1 MKILVPKSIGASI
14 TSAVVREPSI
24 TGFSRLETSPV
35 SPKLDQGLQA
45 MIADPLW
52 MLARQWQFD
61 EFQGNDAGTP
71 LTTSFTVQG
80 LPVTGLKPGRDKT
93 LGGFQTLKDDSPP
106 VEALVEFEPALSR
119 HPRLN
124 AEAGQHALRMASAAT
139 LPGLGA
145 ALLKSFAL
153 TVTAP
158 EDPDS
163 DVRGLLWSVVLSGR
177 SVDAAKLAAA
187 LRPNLAA
194 DGTLTALPA
203 ALTVPAGEK
212 AAALK
217 LLAAWLAWLDQFVL
231 EGKTLNPAWQSN
243 RLEYAF
249 SMFAFGRGNPVALRA
264 EEYTDGHLDWH
275 TFIAEAMP
283 TSPDVPPP
291 APLPQYDVATR
302 TPAPVRYPGMPAD
315 RYWEFE
321 DARVNF
327 AAIEAAPKDLVR
339 VALTEFALAYGNDWF
354 ILPVELPVGAL
365 YKVGKF
371 MVVDSFGIQSA
382 IKPSQNADGTPWCMY
397 ELTVK
402 GTAPTPL
409 ADVVYL
415 PAVVSNAL
423 EGPPLELALLVRDE
437 MANLAW
443 TIEKKVQGTSGD
455 ALDRDL
461 EASRLA
467 IRQQVGLDADDPLLV
482 YRLMTHVPANWIPL
496 LPVRSGVQLADP
508 LVIRLQRAGM
518 KRFYSVEQVVLD
530 GDPAY
535 ADFIDL
541 LRGQTSFI
549 EELPTVNDVAI
560 FVFHPRGLLI
570 RKDENAPVK
579 NDSLLI
585 EEEEVPRAGAI
596 LQRSFQYARTADG
609 RAFLWLGRSKTTGR
623 GEAASGL
630 RFDVA
635 EARRGV

>member
-1 MKILVPKSIGASI
+1 M
-14 TSAVVREPSI
+14 
-24 TGFSRLETSPV
+24 
-35 SPKLDQGLQA
+35 
-45 MIADPLW
+45 
-52 MLARQWQFD
+52 
-61 EFQGNDAGTP
+61 
-71 LTTSFTVQG
+71 
-80 LPVTGLKPGRDKT
+80 
-93 LGGFQTLKDDSPP
+93 
-106 VEALVEFEPALSR
+106 
-119 HPRLN
+119 
-124 AEAGQHALRMASAAT
+124 
-139 LPGLGA
+139 
-145 ALLKSFAL
+145 
-153 TVTAP
+153 TAP

-177 SVDAAKLAAA
+177 AVDAAKLAAA

-203 ALTVPAGEK
+203 A
-212 AAALK
+212 
-217 LLAAWLAWLDQFVL
+217 
-231 EGKTLNPAWQSN
+231 SN
-243 RLEYAF
+243 R
-249 SMFAFGRGNPVALRA
+249 SRGREGRS
-264 EEYTDGHLDWH
+264 
-275 TFIAEAMP
+275 AEAARSSGSRGSTSSSSKARRRIRRGSRTGSSMRSRCSPSDEAIPSRCARRSTP
-283 TSPDVPPP
+283 TDASTGTPSSPKRCRRRRTCRLR

-327 AAIEAAPKDLVR
+327 AAVEAAPKDLVR
-339 VALTEFALAYGNDWF
+339 VVLTEFALAYGNDWF

-365 YKVGKF
+365 YKVSKF
-371 MVVDSFGIQSA
+371 IGRGQLRRFSPAV
-382 IKPSQNADGTPWCMY
+382 KPSQNADGTPWCMY

-423 EGPPLELALLVRDE
+423 EGPPLELAFLVRDE

-443 TIEKKVQGTSGD
+443 AIEKKVQGNSGD

-467 IRQQVGLDADDPLLV
+467 IRQQVSLDADDPLLV

-530 GDPAY
+530 ADPAY

-541 LRGQTSFI
+541 LRGQPSFI
-549 EELPTVNDVAI
+549 EDRGTVNNVAM
-560 FVFHPRGLLI
+560 FVFHPRGRLI
-570 RKDENAPVK
+570 RVNESGPVA

-596 LQRSFQYARTADG
+596 RSAG
-609 RAFLWLGRSKTTGR
+609 ISVCPHG
-623 GEAASGL
+623 
-630 RFDVA
+630 
-635 EARRGV
+635 

>member
-177 SVDAAKLAAA
+177 AVDAAKLAAA

-212 AAALK
+212 AAAPK

-231 EGKTLNPAWQSN
+231 EGKTPNAGVAVEPARVCVLDVRLRTRQS
-243 RLEYAF
+243 RRIA
-249 SMFAFGRGNPVALRA
+249 RGGVHR
-264 EEYTDGHLDWH
+264 
-275 TFIAEAMP
+275 
-283 TSPDVPPP
+283 
-291 APLPQYDVATR
+291 R
-302 TPAPVRYPGMPAD
+302 TPRLAHLHRRSDAD
-315 RYWEFE
+315 IAGR
-321 DARVNF
+321 AASRAI
-327 AAIEAAPKDLVR
+327 AAIRRCNPD
-339 VALTEFALAYGNDWF
+339 
-354 ILPVELPVGAL
+354 
-365 YKVGKF
+365 
-371 MVVDSFGIQSA
+371 
-382 IKPSQNADGTPWCMY
+382 
-397 ELTVK
+397 
-402 GTAPTPL
+402 
-409 ADVVYL
+409 
-415 PAVVSNAL
+415 
-423 EGPPLELALLVRDE
+423 
-437 MANLAW
+437 
-443 TIEKKVQGTSGD
+443 
-455 ALDRDL
+455 
-461 EASRLA
+461 
-467 IRQQVGLDADDPLLV
+467 
-482 YRLMTHVPANWIPL
+482 
-496 LPVRSGVQLADP
+496 
-508 LVIRLQRAGM
+508 
-518 KRFYSVEQVVLD
+518 
-530 GDPAY
+530 
-535 ADFIDL
+535 
-541 LRGQTSFI
+541 
-549 EELPTVNDVAI
+549 
-560 FVFHPRGLLI
+560 
-570 RKDENAPVK
+570 
-579 NDSLLI
+579 
-585 EEEEVPRAGAI
+585 PRAGA
-596 LQRSFQYARTADG
+596 LSRYAGGSLLGVRGCARQLRRDRGSAEGPRACRAHGVRACVRQR
-609 RAFLWLGRSKTTGR
+609 LVHPTG
-623 GEAASGL
+623 GASGRRAL
-630 RFDVA
+630 QGGEIHRSWTASGFSRPSSRRRTPM
-635 EARRGV
+635 ARRGACTSSP